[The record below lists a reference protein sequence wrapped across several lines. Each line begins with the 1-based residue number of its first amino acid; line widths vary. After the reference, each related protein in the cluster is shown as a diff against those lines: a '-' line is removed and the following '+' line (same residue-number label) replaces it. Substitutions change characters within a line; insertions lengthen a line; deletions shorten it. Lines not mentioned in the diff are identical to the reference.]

1 MVAGDW
7 CQWLAG
13 DDAGLTSNMVG
24 RKERE
29 RKDGVGFEGKERKK
43 QEKWKK
49 REEQGERPKRERKAF
64 KVFFE

>member
-29 RKDGVGFEGKERKK
+29 RKDGVGFEGKERKRK
-43 QEKWKK
+43 EIREKKTRKVEKK
-49 REEQGERPKRERKAF
+49 RRTR
-64 KVFFE
+64 

>member
-7 CQWLAG
+7 CQWLAD

-29 RKDGVGFEGKERKK
+29 TKDGVGFEGKERKRK
-43 QEKWKK
+43 EIREKKTRKVEKK
-49 REEQGERPKRERKAF
+49 RRTR
-64 KVFFE
+64 